1 MEKVLIVPE
10 GKIRDYVDGKFRND
24 TAEEYVR
31 QTIERRL
38 VDEHRYPPNQIAI
51 EFTLQNG
58 SKRPRADI
66 VVFEKNSEHTQSAVK
81 IIVECK
87 QSKIKPAAAKDGIEQ
102 LKSYM
107 SLCVNCEWG
116 MWTNS
121 IQRFV
126 FHKIEDK
133 TTGERIFEE
142 YNDIPSAEGNIAEI
156 DRPTRQNLKN
166 AVDDNLLFVFR
177 TCHDYIYAN
186 DGLHKDKA
194 FFEFLKI
201 IFCKI
206 EDEKNFPHKL
216 NFYATSL
223 ERKNPDGQLV
233 VKNRIEKIFNG
244 VKLRYLYAV

>member
-1 MEKVLIVPE
+1 MEKIFSVPD

-38 VDEHRYPPNQIAI
+38 VEEHRYLPNQIAI

-66 VVFEKNSEHTQSAVK
+66 VVFEKNSEHVQSAVK

-87 QSKIKPAAAKDGIEQ
+87 QSKIKPSATKDGIEQ

-107 SLCVNCEWG
+107 SLCVNCDWG

-126 FHKIEDK
+126 FHKVEDK
-133 TTGERIFEE
+133 ASGERIFEE
-142 YNDIPSAEGNIAEI
+142 YNDIPSAEGNITEI
-156 DRPTRQNLKN
+156 DRPTRNNLKN

-201 IFCKI
+201 I
-206 EDEKNFPHKL
+206 ESGVRPL
-216 NFYATSL
+216 T
-223 ERKNPDGQLV
+223 LV
-233 VKNRIEKIFNG
+233 FRI
-244 VKLRYLYAV
+244 

>member
-1 MEKVLIVPE
+1 MEKIVSIPD
-10 GKIRDYVDGKFRND
+10 GKLRDYVDGKLRND

-38 VDEHRYPPNQIAI
+38 VDEHRYPKTQIAI

-66 VVFEKNSEHTQSAVK
+66 VVFEKNAEHVQTAVK

-87 QSKIKPAAAKDGIEQ
+87 QSKINPSAAKDGIEQ

-126 FHKIEDK
+126 FHKVEDK
-133 TTGERIFEE
+133 ATGERVFEE
-142 YNDIPSAEGNIAEI
+142 YNDIPSAEGSITEI
-156 DRPTRQNLKN
+156 DRPTRAGLKN

-177 TCHDYIYAN
+177 SATITFTATTDSTRIKLFSSSSRLFSAR
-186 DGLHKDKA
+186 LRTK
-194 FFEFLKI
+194 KI
-201 IFCKI
+201 SRT
-206 EDEKNFPHKL
+206 N
-216 NFYATSL
+216 
-223 ERKNPDGQLV
+223 
-233 VKNRIEKIFNG
+233 
-244 VKLRYLYAV
+244 